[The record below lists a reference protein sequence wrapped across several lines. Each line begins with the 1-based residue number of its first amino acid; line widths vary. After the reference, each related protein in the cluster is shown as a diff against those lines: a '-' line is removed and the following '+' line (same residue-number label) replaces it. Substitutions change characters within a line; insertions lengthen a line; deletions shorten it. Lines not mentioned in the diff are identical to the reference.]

1 MHLCLKS
8 SMETTKVIKG
18 IIEFKENNDRIFHH
32 EFPCFNDFLVKS
44 LRCTILIRHCRVFL
58 DNISNH
64 QAFLDF
70 FDKLSIRIWQV
81 YFYLPNKYREYH
93 RIRNHSI
100 YFQVTFPQ
108 TSTAIDIVF
117 KNFRTIWQS
126 RIFSNALKPWFSV
139 YQIL

>member
-44 LRCTILIRHCRVFL
+44 LRCTILIRQCRVFF
-58 DNISNH
+58 DNVSNH

-70 FDKLSIRIWQV
+70 FDKLSRIINGILSGIDNV
-81 YFYLPNKYREYH
+81 L
-93 RIRNHSI
+93 IRN
-100 YFQVTFPQ
+100 
-108 TSTAIDIVF
+108 ST
-117 KNFRTIWQS
+117 
-126 RIFSNALKPWFSV
+126 
-139 YQIL
+139 